1 VVRLRHEAG
10 RLLCDRDWEG
20 GMRETLELPVPALA
34 TIQAGHYAPRYP
46 SLSNILKAAAVA
58 SRIITAAEPALAGT
72 EPDAIFLAPIEP
84 EKTRAGRMVGGGIQ
98 AQVGI
103 FTSFLQER
111 AFL

>member
-20 GMRETLELPVPALA
+20 GMRETLEPPRAGSGDHPGGALRSPLPEPV
-34 TIQAGHYAPRYP
+34 QYP
-46 SLSNILKAAAVA
+46 QGGGGC
-58 SRIITAAEPALAGT
+58 EPNHHGGRAALAGT

-111 AFL
+111 ALL